1 MKLVLN
7 NGQYKITIP
16 KELAEEKGWGPGTK
30 IRFVED
36 TNGNIILR
44 VIEKQQN
51 RKGSEFE
58 KQQFHKKSKVAKK

>member
-1 MKLVLN
+1 MKVVLN

-36 TNGNIILR
+36 IDGKIYLKE
-44 VIEKQQN
+44 IELKLL
-51 RKGSEFE
+51 
-58 KQQFHKKSKVAKK
+58 KKKEPTQKIKKKK

>member
-1 MKLVLN
+1 MKVVLN

-36 TNGNIILR
+36 LDGRIYLKE
-44 VIEKQQN
+44 VEVKP
-51 RKGSEFE
+51 FE
-58 KQQFHKKSKVAKK
+58 KKESTHISKKKK